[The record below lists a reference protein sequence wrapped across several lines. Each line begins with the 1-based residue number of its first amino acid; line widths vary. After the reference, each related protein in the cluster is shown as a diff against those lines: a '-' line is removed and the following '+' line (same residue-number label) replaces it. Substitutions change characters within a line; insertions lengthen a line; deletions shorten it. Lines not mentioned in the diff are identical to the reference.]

1 MRRRYIRVPA
11 ERKDDVAALVVSGA
25 LAACVGAV
33 TFYLTRT
40 FLARELLEPEEGRPS
55 LASGDDEEEGGGR
68 E

>member
-33 TFYLTRT
+33 TFYLTRVL
-40 FLARELLEPEEGRPS
+40 LAREVLEPKGGILS
-55 LASGDDEEEGGGR
+55 LPPGDDDGQGGGA
-68 E
+68 